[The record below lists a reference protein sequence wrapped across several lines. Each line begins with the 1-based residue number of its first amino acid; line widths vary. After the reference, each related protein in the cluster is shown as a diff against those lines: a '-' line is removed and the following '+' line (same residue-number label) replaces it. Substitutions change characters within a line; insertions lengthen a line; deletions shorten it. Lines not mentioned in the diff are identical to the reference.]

1 MATSFLSAIGSAV
14 KKASG
19 ALIWEIAGGVA
30 FLAGVAQLLHHAAI
44 AACVIGGAAAFLAG
58 KKLRAKAA

>member
-1 MATSFLSAIGSAV
+1 MATSFLSAISAAI
-14 KKASG
+14 KKVSA
-19 ALIWEIAGGVA
+19 ALICEIVGGIA

-44 AACVIGGAAAFLAG
+44 AACVIGGATAFLAG